1 MLDDKTIVKVKNREN
16 GYVGYS
22 VPDLNN
28 LRREFAPGEVKNIT
42 FEELKKLSWQPGGKN
57 LLQNFLLVQD
67 NDEAIAELLGK
78 VEPEYYYTDEE
89 VKKVLLQGSL
99 DELKDCI
106 DYAPAGVRDLIKKY
120 AVELRLNDIQKR
132 DAIKEMMGFDVNS
145 AIMVNDVTAEPE
157 TAEEKARRI
166 SPINEKSAVSEP
178 VATGRRTVTPV
189 IVKKN

>member
-1 MLDDKTIVKVKNREN
+1 MLDDKIILKVKNREN

-28 LRREFAPGEVKNIT
+28 LRREFAPGEIKNIT
-42 FEELKKLSWQPGGKN
+42 FEELKKLSWQPGGRN

-67 NDEAIAELLGK
+67 NEEAIAELLGK
-78 VEPEYYYTDEE
+78 VEPEYYYTDAE
-89 VKKVLLQGSL
+89 VKELLLNGSL
-99 DELKDCI
+99 DALKDCI

-132 DAIKEMMGFDVNS
+132 QAIKSMMGFDVDS
-145 AIMVNDVTAEPE
+145 AIMINDATAEPE

-166 SPINEKSAVSEP
+166 SPISEKKAVEEP
-178 VATGRRTVTPV
+178 VTTGRRTVTPV

>member
-145 AIMVNDVTAEPE
+145 AIMVNDATAEPE